1 MRFRKHMQLAQVRP
15 GSAVLDIG
23 SRNGDLRKYLP
34 RDVKYQGL
42 DIAPEFAA
50 PDILIHDITS
60 GLPFPDASFDYVFMV
75 EVLEHTPTA
84 YSTAGEIHR
93 VLRPGGVW
101 MVSVP
106 NPYHVKEIIWNL
118 FHVSDRQGDE
128 RIPPRGLGRHI
139 LLSTD
144 SRALVDA
151 RAVGRLQVREDLI
164 ARRWLWAVQGLVTLA
179 VVAFVGRSIARNWS
193 EFRSLHVTLAIA
205 PGWIAGSVVLVF
217 VTYAMQIES
226 WRRILAGWGQRL
238 AFGPA
243 ARTWSVANL
252 GRYVP
257 GKVWSVAGLVVL
269 AQRAGVEPGPAAAS
283 AFVIQA
289 VSLGS
294 GVAVVAAV
302 TPHSAPPLR
311 LALAGLAAVAT
322 ILVLVW
328 RPTALWLGRVV
339 NAVAPLEPLAPSAVF
354 AGAILTVL
362 SWGTYGAALWMLAQG
377 LIPDAPLPLTT
388 AIGAFTLGYI
398 LGLLALFAPGGVGVR
413 ELVLVGLLAP
423 FLGSGGAVALSVAS
437 RVLLT
442 LTEALAALLTLPL
455 RHRPQESVQ

>member
-1 MRFRKHMQLAQVRP
+1 M
-15 GSAVLDIG
+15 
-23 SRNGDLRKYLP
+23 
-34 RDVKYQGL
+34 
-42 DIAPEFAA
+42 AP
-50 PDILIHDITS
+50 
-60 GLPFPDASFDYVFMV
+60 
-75 EVLEHTPTA
+75 
-84 YSTAGEIHR
+84 
-93 VLRPGGVW
+93 
-101 MVSVP
+101 
-106 NPYHVKEIIWNL
+106 
-118 FHVSDRQGDE
+118 
-128 RIPPRGLGRHI
+128 
-139 LLSTD
+139 
-144 SRALVDA
+144 
-151 RAVGRLQVREDLI
+151 RAVSRLQVREDLI
-164 ARRWLWAVQGLVTLA
+164 ARRWLWTVQGLVTLA

-205 PGWIAGSVVLVF
+205 PGWIAGCVILVF
-217 VTYAMQIES
+217 LTYAMQIES

-302 TPHSAPPLR
+302 TPPHSAPPLR

-328 RPTALWLGRVV
+328 RPTALWLGRLV

-354 AGAILTVL
+354 AGTILTVL
-362 SWGTYGAALWMLAQG
+362 SWGTYGAALWMLARG
-377 LIPDAPLPLTT
+377 LIHDAPLPLPLPLTT

-423 FLGSGGAVALSVAS
+423 FLGSGGAVAVSVAS

-442 LTEALAALLTLPL
+442 LTEAAAALLTLPL
-455 RHRPQESVQ
+455 RHHPRESVQ

>member
-1 MRFRKHMQLAQVRP
+1 
-15 GSAVLDIG
+15 
-23 SRNGDLRKYLP
+23 
-34 RDVKYQGL
+34 
-42 DIAPEFAA
+42 
-50 PDILIHDITS
+50 
-60 GLPFPDASFDYVFMV
+60 
-75 EVLEHTPTA
+75 
-84 YSTAGEIHR
+84 
-93 VLRPGGVW
+93 
-101 MVSVP
+101 
-106 NPYHVKEIIWNL
+106 
-118 FHVSDRQGDE
+118 
-128 RIPPRGLGRHI
+128 
-139 LLSTD
+139 
-144 SRALVDA
+144 
-151 RAVGRLQVREDLI
+151 LI
-164 ARRWLWAVQGLVTLA
+164 ARRWLWVVQGFVTLA

-205 PGWIAGSVVLVF
+205 PAWIAGSVVMVF
-217 VTYAMQIES
+217 LTYAMQIES

-238 AFGPA
+238 ALGPA

-252 GRYVP
+252 GRYIP

-269 AQRAGVEPGPAAAS
+269 ARRAGVEPGPAAAS

-311 LALAGLAAVAT
+311 LALGGLAAVAT

-328 RPTALWLGRVV
+328 RPTALWLGRRVSP
-339 NAVAPLEPLAPSAVF
+339 VAPLDPLAPSAVF
-354 AGAILTVL
+354 ASTILTVL
-362 SWGTYGAALWMLAQG
+362 SWGTYGAALWMLARG
-377 LIPDAPLPLTT
+377 LLPDTSLPLTT

-423 FLGSGGAVALSVAS
+423 FLGSGGAVAVSVAS

-442 LTEALAALLTLPL
+442 LTEAAAALLTLPL
-455 RHRPQESVQ
+455 RHRPQESVP

>member
-1 MRFRKHMQLAQVRP
+1 
-15 GSAVLDIG
+15 
-23 SRNGDLRKYLP
+23 
-34 RDVKYQGL
+34 
-42 DIAPEFAA
+42 
-50 PDILIHDITS
+50 
-60 GLPFPDASFDYVFMV
+60 
-75 EVLEHTPTA
+75 
-84 YSTAGEIHR
+84 
-93 VLRPGGVW
+93 
-101 MVSVP
+101 
-106 NPYHVKEIIWNL
+106 
-118 FHVSDRQGDE
+118 
-128 RIPPRGLGRHI
+128 
-139 LLSTD
+139 
-144 SRALVDA
+144 
-151 RAVGRLQVREDLI
+151 LI

-179 VVAFVGRSIARNWS
+179 VLAFVGRSIARNWS
-193 EFRSLHVTLAIA
+193 EFRSLHVTLTIA
-205 PGWIAGSVVLVF
+205 PAWIAGSVLLVLL
-217 VTYAMQIES
+217 TYAMQIES

-269 AQRAGVEPGPAAAS
+269 AQRAGIAPGPAAAS

-294 GVAVVAAV
+294 GVAVVAGV
-302 TPHSAPPLR
+302 TPHSASPLR

-339 NAVAPLEPLAPSAVF
+339 TSMAPLEPLAPSAVL
-354 AGAILTVL
+354 AAIILTVL
-362 SWGTYGAALWMLAQG
+362 SWGTYGAALWMLARG
-377 LIPDAPLPLTT
+377 LLHDAPVPLPLPLTT

-423 FLGSGGAVALSVAS
+423 FLGSGGAVAVSVAS

-442 LTEALAALLTLPL
+442 LTEVAAALLTLPL
-455 RHRPQESVQ
+455 QHRPPESVQ